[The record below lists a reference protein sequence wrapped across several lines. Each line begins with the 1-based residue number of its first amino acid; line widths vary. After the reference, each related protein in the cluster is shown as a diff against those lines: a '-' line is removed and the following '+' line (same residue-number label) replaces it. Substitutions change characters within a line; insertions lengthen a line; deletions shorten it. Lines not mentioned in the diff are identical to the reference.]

1 MKDIMG
7 RELHEGDIVVCMAIG
22 QNSTGMHLGV
32 QMAGNSVLTKYGMK
46 SSRNRYLIEN
56 PTKMEREYV
65 DALLESRKNELD
77 ERKKKEAERKS
88 KRAIRQKDLIEGHRY
103 EDDRGNIWVYMGKRV
118 VIITKDDRSSNSQ
131 CGYLYLRPEEEA
143 RIVCNEVPFEYLSA
157 ATILKTPKRLTKD
170 LGESVCPKLLEPKVE
185 IQERATRL
193 LWRSYQNN
201 IRVMITKSEENNNE
215 GSKSLRLN

>member
-103 EDDRGNIWVYMGKRV
+103 EDDRENIWVYMGKRV

-131 CGYLYLRPEEEA
+131 RGYLYLRPEEEA

-157 ATILKTPKRLTKD
+157 ATILKHLRGSQRF
-170 LGESVCPKLLEPKVE
+170 GESVCPKLLEPKVE

-215 GSKSLRLN
+215 ESKSLRLN